1 MASSND
7 GGFIGQLISSVLGLN
22 LFGSDSKSEDTS
34 VTISHSRETR
44 QAQRSD
50 LYGAASGGGLVIKAF
65 CFVVVKYI
73 FSFFS

>member
-65 CFVVVKYI
+65 CFCCCKIYI
-73 FSFFS
+73 LLF